1 MYMYLRND
9 FEGHSFFLCKTKFV
23 AKPEFQNW
31 RAFRFVYVVVLRHCA
46 CIFSARARC
55 TTSCIKTSGWYLN
68 CFWLYLCIFSYIETQ
83 ILGQLV
89 TILVQDFKV
98 ETEIP

>member
-1 MYMYLRND
+1 
-9 FEGHSFFLCKTKFV
+9 
-23 AKPEFQNW
+23 
-31 RAFRFVYVVVLRHCA
+31 
-46 CIFSARARC
+46 
-55 TTSCIKTSGWYLN
+55 
-68 CFWLYLCIFSYIETQ
+68 LYLCIFSYIETQ